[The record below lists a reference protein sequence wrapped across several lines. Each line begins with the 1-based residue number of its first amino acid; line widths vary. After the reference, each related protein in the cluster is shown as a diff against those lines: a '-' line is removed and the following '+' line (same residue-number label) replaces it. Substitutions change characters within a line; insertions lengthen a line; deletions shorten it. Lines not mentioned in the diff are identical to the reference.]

1 MYCPSCPGTMS
12 SYLSLPGYH
21 TCTRYLVP
29 GTVFGLWLVTKIC
42 QLVWFVEN
50 PIEVSCLCTSQF
62 EQQAWIESNTN
73 EGDRFGATCTGM
85 EKRLRY
91 QVVPNIYSVFI
102 KDNTRY
108 LSTRK
113 VLQVIACT
121 FLLLLPVYDFILLFG
136 HDLKPSPRHP

>member
-102 KDNTRY
+102 KDNTGY

-113 VLQVIACT
+113 VLQVLHVPFYCFFLCT
-121 FLLLLPVYDFILLFG
+121 ISYYFSVMI
-136 HDLKPSPRHP
+136 